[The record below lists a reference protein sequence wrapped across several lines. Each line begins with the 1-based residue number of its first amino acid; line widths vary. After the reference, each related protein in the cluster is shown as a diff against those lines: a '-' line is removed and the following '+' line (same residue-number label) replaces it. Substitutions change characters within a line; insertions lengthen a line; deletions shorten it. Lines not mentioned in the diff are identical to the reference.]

1 MVELMCRDGKISQSD
16 LEKLADT
23 IYYSTGIEVNVIAE
37 QDRRAMVFWGPEDVK
52 GIIESSH
59 IHSIDPDNTSICDT
73 IVATAE
79 PKIHQAMLE
88 AGNDVLVDEVY
99 ELAESLGEH
108 FDDSDVEMDNPSYD
122 DFVVPPMK

>member
-59 IHSIDPDNTSICDT
+59 IQSIDPDNTSVCDA

-88 AGNDVLVDEVY
+88 AGNDILVDEVY

-108 FDDSDVEMDNPSYD
+108 FDDSDVELDNPSYD
-122 DFVVPPMK
+122 DFEMPPMK

>member
-1 MVELMCRDGKISQSD
+1 
-16 LEKLADT
+16 
-23 IYYSTGIEVNVIAE
+23 
-37 QDRRAMVFWGPEDVK
+37 MVFWGPEDVK
-52 GIIESSH
+52 GIIESSY
-59 IHSIDPDNTSICDT
+59 IQSIDPDNTSICDT

-108 FDDSDVEMDNPSYD
+108 FDDSDVELDNPSYD

>member
-59 IHSIDPDNTSICDT
+59 IQSIDPDNTSVCDA

-88 AGNDVLVDEVY
+88 AGNDILVDEVY

-108 FDDSDVEMDNPSYD
+108 FDDLDVELDNPSYD
-122 DFVVPPMK
+122 DFEVPPMK